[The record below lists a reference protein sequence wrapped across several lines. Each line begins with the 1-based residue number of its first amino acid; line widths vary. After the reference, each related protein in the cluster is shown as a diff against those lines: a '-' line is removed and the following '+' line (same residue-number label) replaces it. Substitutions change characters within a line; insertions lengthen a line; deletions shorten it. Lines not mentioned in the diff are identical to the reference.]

1 MRYDIPAIEVVET
14 TNDTAA
20 DEFKYITI
28 RSPICKDERTEGET
42 GPLVIGIEL
51 NKSEA
56 LEIRDNS
63 VVTTQYVKCIPAFVP
78 IPVNPPFD
86 DAHKVIDD
94 IDVPELGDDFAD
106 TEREHII
113 NPAYEAETDR
123 IIDAAE
129 LQIWWLNETKEPRFH
144 TNLLE
149 ILGEKWRGNIGLPP
163 LEAWD
168 WFHVQTKPDQYTQM
182 LLPEDP
188 TNTGPLFNDYLIT
201 TSWYALNSI
210 LYDHDIVGPDS
221 CCGGKIPRVAFVHTG
236 RKNPGTGNTAIPNYY
251 RNGLYIN
258 E

>member
-28 RSPICKDERTEGET
+28 RSPICKDERLGSDD
-42 GPLVIGIEL
+42 LIIDKA
-51 NKSEA
+51 NA

-63 VVTTQYVKCIPAFVP
+63 VVTTQFIKCVPPFKP
-78 IPVNPPFD
+78 IPVNPPFND
-86 DAHKVIDD
+86 PHKVIDD
-94 IDVPELGDDFAD
+94 IDVPEFGDDFAD
-106 TEREHII
+106 FEREHLIDT
-113 NPAYEAETDR
+113 AYEFETDR
-123 IIDAAE
+123 IIDAAP

-149 ILGEKWRGNIGLPP
+149 ILDEKWRGNKGLPP
-163 LEAWD
+163 VEGWD

-210 LYDHDIVGPDS
+210 LYDHDIDGPDR
-221 CCGGKIPRVAFVHTG
+221 CCGKDAPRVAFVHTG
-236 RKNPGTGNTAIPNYY
+236 KRAPVTGNVAIPGYY

-258 E
+258 